1 MNDGGSIGLLV
12 RSGMETWG
20 VCMDK
25 GYHRGRSIGRSSHC
39 VGYRELEVKYTVR
52 LHIKPANSFA
62 HVRETLSHILHRNAP
77 VPFFVCIESS
87 GAPQSSTSKK
97 HISNRHKQHRP
108 QRRVPREPT
117 SSRARR
123 FRRSNRR
130 RHRAPASPQR
140 YRPRRKRSLQAQR
153 APQPRRLRQPASRKT
168 SKRRGGRAPDQ
179 RGAPHS
185 LRAAVPGARL
195 ADGAAARDA
204 VVADAAGLVGGAVVA
219 VGVAAVVA
227 GGHAVVAAD
236 YVVGVGAG
244 AGVLAFEER
253 EAEGG
258 VEVESEGGGEEEER
272 EEGGGVHF
280 RWRVWGER
288 GEECVCGG
296 ALNSV
301 KGKTDAGGLVELR
314 VLWVTADRRGNIY
327 ISSRIERQG
336 SQPQPN
342 MVLDRQKRL
351 TGNMQGPGLR
361 S

>member
-1 MNDGGSIGLLV
+1 
-12 RSGMETWG
+12 
-20 VCMDK
+20 
-25 GYHRGRSIGRSSHC
+25 
-39 VGYRELEVKYTVR
+39 
-52 LHIKPANSFA
+52 
-62 HVRETLSHILHRNAP
+62 
-77 VPFFVCIESS
+77 
-87 GAPQSSTSKK
+87 
-97 HISNRHKQHRP
+97 
-108 QRRVPREPT
+108 
-117 SSRARR
+117 
-123 FRRSNRR
+123 
-130 RHRAPASPQR
+130 
-140 YRPRRKRSLQAQR
+140 
-153 APQPRRLRQPASRKT
+153 
-168 SKRRGGRAPDQ
+168 
-179 RGAPHS
+179 
-185 LRAAVPGARL
+185 
-195 ADGAAARDA
+195 
-204 VVADAAGLVGGAVVA
+204 
-219 VGVAAVVA
+219 VVA

-288 GEECVCGG
+288 GEECVRGG

-314 VLWVTADRRGNIY
+314 VLWVAAERRGNIY

-336 SQPQPN
+336 SQSQPN
-342 MVLDRQKRL
+342 MVSDRQKRL